1 MIHENKTVQ
10 KLGTLRPDG
19 SHRHT
24 LVNGYTSNARFAPGG
39 ARIFYGGPG
48 SHGWTA
54 LWKVVTDYPD
64 EPVAA
69 DAVSALLA
77 DGRSRDARALADQM
91 SKLVTPLAET
101 QVADKVYSFAGH
113 VFLGTHSCG

>member
-54 LWKVVTDYPD
+54 LWKVGTH
-64 EPVAA
+64 VAP
-69 DAVSALLA
+69 S
-77 DGRSRDARALADQM
+77 
-91 SKLVTPLAET
+91 ET
-101 QVADKVYSFAGH
+101 VYSFAGH